1 MVSSEVAELFKAAGA
16 RGAEAQAEWT
26 KGMEAY
32 TLAHPAQATELLRRF
47 AFGLPDNWKVRP
59 SPGGRAAGVGY
70 THGILVWLGMYCV
83 C

>member
-16 RGAEAQAEWT
+16 RGAQAQAEWT

-59 SPGGRAAGVGY
+59 SPGRGRGQAWGRRKACLCG
-70 THGILVWLGMYCV
+70 
-83 C
+83 